1 MGSGCAVNGTEWN
14 TWGGYKPFVP
24 CGVTATLGNNT
35 GKVSY
40 TIKGW
45 TGGDKVVQ
53 VTSYRGLETPFE
65 YLWLLA
71 DDVLVWHKADV
82 SIAYVC
88 EDPTKFTSHSDSAT
102 TVPAGYEAIT
112 EFPRTDGYVLS
123 MAHSAKGYSFAEK
136 VGGASNKGYCDYYY
150 TPADDS
156 SFTAGWYGALLSAY
170 AHHGANAGFG
180 YLNANNRSSNAN
192 ANIGFRFYRGFNL

>member
-1 MGSGCAVNGTEWN
+1 M
-14 TWGGYKPFVP
+14 
-24 CGVTATLGNNT
+24 
-35 GKVSY
+35 
-40 TIKGW
+40 
-45 TGGDKVVQ
+45 
-53 VTSYRGLETPFE
+53 
-65 YLWLLA
+65 
-71 DDVLVWHKADV
+71 LVWHKADV

-156 SFTAGWYGALLSAY
+156 SFTAGWYGALLSAG
-170 AHHGANAGFG
+170 AGHGGALAGFG
-180 YLNANNRSSNAN
+180 YLLASYRSSIAD
-192 ANIGFRFYRGFNL
+192 AYFGFRLCRF